1 MKTKLLL
8 LLAVVMTA
16 FSVNAQI
23 NSVSIV
29 GPAVGGWPPFTGA
42 DPNQLTQV
50 DADNWKIE
58 GLVISAGECKLRA
71 NDCWCGAGFEWG
83 GTFPTAIGTS
93 SGNIAVPEAG
103 TYTVT
108 LNTATGEYN
117 FTVGA
122 PLPVVKLVGTAVT
135 GGTVTMNA
143 QTLTTYSLPL
153 TTFLDGNAQFEVDGE
168 LSGGTGFPTGT
179 FVDATQFIPVTA
191 GSYSSVTVNIENGEY
206 SFTVAPL
213 FATITLTGNAIE
225 GLDWDQDTADFG
237 HTDADNYF
245 LNDVSLLASGGCK
258 FRKDHGWAV
267 TWGND
272 TPEGFPGPIA
282 SNIQNISPNV
292 AGNYDARINIVTGV
306 YSFAFTP
313 ISIIGEAV
321 GGWANANDIYLTTT
335 NGVNY
340 TLLNQAM
347 TAGACKFRKYGD
359 WPGSLGNAVFPS
371 GTATA
376 SNDNITGVLAG
387 TYDIAFNKLTG
398 VFSFTPSLATTGFAK
413 SNFKVYPNP
422 SNTNWNFT
430 SAKDVI
436 TSIQIVDMLGKVVAT
451 SNSTTVD
458 ASALTTGVYF
468 AKVTTATATE
478 TIKVVKN

>member
-16 FSVNAQI
+16 FSVNAQ
-23 NSVSIV
+23 VSLIGV
-29 GPAVGGWPPFTGA
+29 GATGSWTT
-42 DPNQLTQV
+42 DFDLEDL
-50 DADNWKIE
+50 DADGIWTATAYTMP
-58 GLVISAGECKLRA
+58 GGEFKFRLNHDWA
-71 NDCWCGAGFEWG
+71 TAWG
-83 GTFPTAIGTS
+83 NSTFPNGTGDTTAGAP
-93 SGNIAVPEAG
+93 NILAIAG
-103 TYTVT
+103 TYDITF
-108 LNTATGEYN
+108 NQATGEYS
-117 FTVGA
+117 FSGGA

-135 GGTVTMNA
+135 GGTITMSP
-143 QTLTTYSLPL
+143 TSPITFTLPL
-153 TTFLDGNAQFEVDGE
+153 TTFLDGTAQFEVDGE
-168 LSGGTGFPTGT
+168 LAGGTGFPTGT

-206 SFTVAPL
+206 TFTVAPL

-258 FRKDHGWAV
+258 FRKDHGWVV

-313 ISIIGEAV
+313 ISIIGDAV
-321 GGWANANDIYLTTT
+321 GGWANSNDIYLTTT

-340 TLLNQAM
+340 TLLNQVM

-436 TSIQIVDMLGKVVAT
+436 TSIQVVDMLGKVVAT
-451 SNSTTVD
+451 STSTTVD

-468 AKVTTATATE
+468 AKVATATATE